1 MGTVDCGSYKLD
13 VSNDGAVKLIFCDHH
28 TDEGQCQLD
37 LYYRNKVNYLRD
49 HPELCTYDIMEKL
62 YNEALDIAGFS
73 NSVEVVYKE
82 KGDIIECTVNGI
94 DITNVYS
101 VSLVWIIKTYFK
113 ALDKKRKDE
122 DVSHLM
128 DKIDTTINTNRP
140 NDTNSDTNIITDIPD
155 EESTDNPIT
164 RDGIWFLFSMLRQK
178 GVINQMSDT
187 KLSSIVNTLTGYSI
201 EKLRQSKLHTQSSKD
216 KVVSLL
222 EDIISKIKA

>member
-1 MGTVDCGSYKLD
+1 
-13 VSNDGAVKLIFCDHH
+13 
-28 TDEGQCQLD
+28 
-37 LYYRNKVNYLRD
+37 
-49 HPELCTYDIMEKL
+49 
-62 YNEALDIAGFS
+62 
-73 NSVEVVYKE
+73 
-82 KGDIIECTVNGI
+82 
-94 DITNVYS
+94 
-101 VSLVWIIKTYFK
+101 
-113 ALDKKRKDE
+113 
-122 DVSHLM
+122 M

>member
-1 MGTVDCGSYKLD
+1 
-13 VSNDGAVKLIFCDHH
+13 
-28 TDEGQCQLD
+28 
-37 LYYRNKVNYLRD
+37 
-49 HPELCTYDIMEKL
+49 MEKL